1 MIAVFSFAFSVWEKM
16 SYKIYLSGHLKNFSD
31 GLTEI
36 GLSGSH
42 KTVSDLLNSLW
53 LHHLS
58 LRDRILNEQGEIRR
72 HVNIFYDGQDIR
84 RLNGLQTHIDAGT
97 ELHIFNAVSGG

>member
-1 MIAVFSFAFSVWEKM
+1 M
-16 SYKIYLSGHLKNFSD
+16 SHKIYLSGHLKCFSN

-42 KTVSDLLNSLW
+42 KTVGDLLASLW
-53 LHHLS
+53 RQHLS
-58 LRDRILNEQGEIRR
+58 LRDRILTEQGDIRP
-72 HVNIFYDGQDIR
+72 HVNIYDQGADVR
-84 RLNGLQTHIDAGT
+84 RLGGLQTQIDADT